1 MNQEKIMKA
10 FQSYGRALFVAVLST
25 YLANPDGSVKDILTA
40 ALVAI
45 SAPLLR
51 ALNPDDKDFGVGSK
65 DKWV

>member
-1 MNQEKIMKA
+1 MNQEKAIKM

-40 ALVAI
+40 ALVAVA
-45 SAPLLR
+45 APVLR